1 MSGGNISD
9 LVRDGLVGSS
19 MPKRRGITSG
29 IVDVPGISS
38 GVVTLP
44 SGMGGSGVKG
54 RPAKGSPEMKE
65 RMAKLRQMR
74 KKK

>member
-1 MSGGNISD
+1 
-9 LVRDGLVGSS
+9 

-44 SGMGGSGVKG
+44 SGMGGSGVKKS
-54 RPAKGSPEMKE
+54 RPAKGSQEMRD
-65 RMAKLRQMR
+65 RMAHLRSL